1 MYVFVLSHNPIICH
15 CEDVFPDVPFAIQV
29 YQRVSWNWSV
39 TRQSYD
45 SVPNCAA
52 LGNLVLL
59 QVNFVPSNPSS
70 QVSHMAEN

>member
-1 MYVFVLSHNPIICH
+1 MELVGFS
-15 CEDVFPDVPFAIQV
+15 
-29 YQRVSWNWSV
+29 
-39 TRQSYD
+39 RQSYD

-70 QVSHMAEN
+70 QVSHMAGN